1 MPDPTQPSPLPAAGE
16 ATHDAYEAHYELLEY
31 IAVQKFHVP
40 DADVRPLI
48 HDIFV
53 AYMRNRARIQ
63 KPRAWLVGAAFN
75 SCRLY
80 WRERGREDEM
90 CHGSSETCDVAA
102 AADDVA
108 ARVDLGTVLRRLPR
122 QCREVL
128 HLRFFEEYSSEE
140 IARHFATTVGYAR
153 KMVHRCVLSAR
164 ELFTRMAR
172 VRR

>member
-1 MPDPTQPSPLPAAGE
+1 MPDPIQPPPPPDAGE
-16 ATHDAYEAHYELLEY
+16 AIHEAYEAHYQVLEY

-40 DADVRPLI
+40 DEDVRPLI

-53 AYMRNRARIQ
+53 AYIRNRNRVQ
-63 KPRAWLVGAAFN
+63 KPRSWLVGAAFN
-75 SCRLY
+75 SCRMY

-90 CHGSSETCDVAA
+90 CRGEGEVCDLAA

-108 ARVDLGTVLRRLPR
+108 ARVDVGTVLRRLPR

-128 HLRFFEEYSSEE
+128 HLRFYEEYSSAEL
-140 IARHFATTVGYAR
+140 AHHFATTVGYAR
-153 KMVHRCVLSAR
+153 KMVHRCVLNAR
-164 ELFTRMAR
+164 ALLARMVG